1 MSKNLS
7 IKIQVNC
14 IDLFAYSSKI
24 ALQTLKVAVNVDV
37 ADFERKIAIFIC
49 QNLSLCVGL
58 LTFLTKNWNV
68 TSEFRSLLDLVF
80 TVLVFAAFCW
90 NVTPA
95 NTEGRLYLV
104 FFKQSFWEWGYQPIY
119 FNHGFIFGSTFPEL
133 KEAHHFS
140 LRLVINSIK
149 LKDSLILECL

>member
-1 MSKNLS
+1 MSKNLC

-14 IDLFAYSSKI
+14 IDLFDYSSKI
-24 ALQTLKVAVNVDV
+24 ALQTLKVAVKVEV

-68 TSEFRSLLDLVF
+68 TSAFRSLLDLVF

-104 FFKQSFWEWGYQPIY
+104 FLSSL
-119 FNHGFIFGSTFPEL
+119 FGSGDISRYISTMALFLVQLFLNL
-133 KEAHHFS
+133 KKRTIFLHV
-140 LRLVINSIK
+140 L
-149 LKDSLILECL
+149 